1 MEDEHIYMRHN
12 KTLLLYHIVLPIK
25 YRKKM
30 ITESIG
36 NSLKWICMEIP
47 EPYEINFIEIGYE
60 KSKYIK
66 KMIDNVPIN
75 NIHREELQAAMNAA
89 EKERKFH
96 EIINSNTV
104 LYKLSWR
111 ETYSLKTADG
121 EESIYSYFL
130 KK

>member
-1 MEDEHIYMRHN
+1 MN
-12 KTLLLYHIVLPIK
+12 
-25 YRKKM
+25 YR
-30 ITESIG
+30 
-36 NSLKWICMEIP
+36 L
-47 EPYEINFIEIGYE
+47 
-60 KSKYIK
+60 
-66 KMIDNVPIN
+66 
-75 NIHREELQAAMNAA
+75 HAA
-89 EKERKFH
+89 EKARKFH

>member
-1 MEDEHIYMRHN
+1 ME
-12 KTLLLYHIVLPIK
+12 
-25 YRKKM
+25 
-30 ITESIG
+30 
-36 NSLKWICMEIP
+36 
-47 EPYEINFIEIGYE
+47 
-60 KSKYIK
+60 K

-75 NIHREELQAAMNAA
+75 NIHRDELQAAMNAA
-89 EKERKFH
+89 EKARKFH